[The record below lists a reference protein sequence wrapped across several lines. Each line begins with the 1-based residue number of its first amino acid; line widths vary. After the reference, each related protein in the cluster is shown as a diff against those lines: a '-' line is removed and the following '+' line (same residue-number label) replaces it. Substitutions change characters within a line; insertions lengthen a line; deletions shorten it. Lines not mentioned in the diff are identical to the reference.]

1 MFHPNL
7 TQISQ
12 QLHMLPYPDGY
23 EVRGLEPLSVR
34 PYSFTM
40 VLSNSLVNRIVTLRV
55 DYDGM
60 MPKFIVIQVNKKPCE
75 EFELMSDFARVFE
88 VSVKTVPVP
97 VVEEIVEVH
106 SVHVM
111 NQQKDLL
118 KNRLKVMLEGLYHPT
133 TIEITHNDGIST
145 EGYFVAFD
153 TGKYIVQGFKLGFNG
168 RLDILDFKTRK
179 VVNSHEAATLLSG
192 YSPEARAI
200 AAALEERVAEDVAA
214 QVAEAAEKAKPMSDK
229 EKRRAYSKGYYER
242 SKKKD

>member
-145 EGYFVAFD
+145 EGYFVDDLTFSILRPVRWL
-153 TGKYIVQGFKLGFNG
+153 IVM
-168 RLDILDFKTRK
+168 RLQPYS
-179 VVNSHEAATLLSG
+179 VVT
-192 YSPEARAI
+192 P
-200 AAALEERVAEDVAA
+200 
-214 QVAEAAEKAKPMSDK
+214 P
-229 EKRRAYSKGYYER
+229 RRAQLLLRLKRGLPR
-242 SKKKD
+242 T